1 MTQALLVALI
11 TAIPP
16 TLMAYIAWSRLTTKA
31 DEIHVLVNSNL
42 TKVNV
47 DLAVALD
54 EIAYLKEVLGRK

>member
-16 TLMAYIAWSRLTTKA
+16 TLMAYIAWARLTTKA

-42 TKVNV
+42 TKVKL

-54 EIAYLKEVLGRK
+54 EIAYLKEVLKRQ